1 MASLDHC
8 WSGWKITWMKGNSLQ
23 PWTRC
28 NLIQQQ
34 CLMEFHRVQNWAWPF
49 SHYSPTIY
57 HLLLFQVRYIIVHR
71 QHNDLLY
78 WWDSRCGS
86 HTLKQGIKWGLQMVF
101 EQLFILPSKK
111 KWGYADMQKNCTWTS
126 GPCASSWLNSQFS
139 SGLQLHNCLAWQ
151 LTIDSPGYNTHW
163 NLKGVLLKG

>member
-28 NLIQQQ
+28 NLIQPQ
-34 CLMEFHRVQNWAWPF
+34 CLMEFHRVQYWAWPF

-57 HLLLFQVRYIIVHR
+57 HLLLFQVRYICTQTTQWFTVLVQMMI
-71 QHNDLLY
+71 
-78 WWDSRCGS
+78 DSRCGS

-111 KWGYADMQKNCTWTS
+111 KWGYADMQKNCIWTS
-126 GPCASSWLNSQFS
+126 GPCASWWLNSQV
-139 SGLQLHNCLAWQ
+139 G
-151 LTIDSPGYNTHW
+151 
-163 NLKGVLLKG
+163 

>member
-28 NLIQQQ
+28 NLIQPQ
-34 CLMEFHRVQNWAWPF
+34 CLMEFHRVQYWAWPF

-57 HLLLFQVRYIIVHR
+57 HLLLFQVRYICTQTTQWFTVLVQMMI
-71 QHNDLLY
+71 
-78 WWDSRCGS
+78 DSRCGS

-111 KWGYADMQKNCTWTS
+111 KWGYPDMQKNCTWTS
-126 GPCASSWLNSQFS
+126 GPCASWWLSSQV
-139 SGLQLHNCLAWQ
+139 
-151 LTIDSPGYNTHW
+151 GYNYTTAWHDSW
-163 NLKGVLLKG
+163 R